1 MGFMEIIVVL
11 LVLYVCNRL
20 SEALP
25 TGFLFS
31 LAMWLLTVLAAFIG
45 LAAVLFIKGSLP
57 HPYVMNG
64 EIIIKE
70 MQNFFLAL
78 IASPFVVWFYRNRR
92 RAKAAAPTADGGSA
106 SSGGTER
113 RRAGRPPVR

>member
-1 MGFMEIIVVL
+1 M
-11 LVLYVCNRL
+11 
-20 SEALP
+20 P

-31 LAMWLLTVLAAFIG
+31 LAIWLLTVLAAFVG

-57 HPYVMNG
+57 HPYVTSG

-92 RAKAAAPTADGGSA
+92 RAKAAAPPADG
-106 SSGGTER
+106 
-113 RRAGRPPVR
+113 

>member
-1 MGFMEIIVVL
+1 MKHCGKCNHGVHGNYRRLAGSLRLQSPVGGIAHGL
-11 LVLYVCNRL
+11 LV
-20 SEALP
+20 
-25 TGFLFS
+25 S
-31 LAMWLLTVLAAFIG
+31 LAIWLLTVLAAFVG

-57 HPYVMNG
+57 HPYVTNG

-92 RAKAAAPTADGGSA
+92 RAKAAAPPADG
-106 SSGGTER
+106 
-113 RRAGRPPVR
+113 